1 MSKEQSEK
9 KLKYKN
15 FIYAKTLSD
24 VFYQINANSDL
35 TILGGC
41 TSFAEKP
48 FPDNNLSIM
57 NIKELKNIEKKE
69 RYFEFGSG
77 VPISRLIE
85 LGEHN
90 LPATLYKAA
99 KTIAN
104 PIVRNLATIG
114 GNICAKDFYHTLYA
128 SLMALDAKIEFQN
141 ESESYFLPFL
151 KFDEV
156 PKNHILSKIR
166 LPAENWDISIFK
178 RLGPSSSINDLS
190 ASFVFLANSQKSQI
204 SNLRIAFA
212 GKFKFRN
219 IELENRL
226 IGAHLPLSY
235 STIAT
240 FLLEAE
246 SIFNEVAD
254 EADAEPIL
262 KKQFWNLVN
271 YSLEQ
276 LT

>member
-1 MSKEQSEK
+1 MSS
-9 KLKYKN
+9 LPTN

-35 TILGGC
+35 AILGGC
-41 TSFAEKP
+41 TSFVEKP
-48 FPDNNLSIM
+48 FPKNNLSIM
-57 NIKELKNIEKKE
+57 NIDELKTIEKRE
-69 RYFEFGSG
+69 RYFEFGAG
-77 VPISRLIE
+77 VSISRLIDI
-85 LGEHN
+85 GQHN
-90 LPATLYKAA
+90 LPSTLYEAA
-99 KTIAN
+99 KTVAN
-104 PIVRNLATIG
+104 PIVRNIATIG
-114 GNICAKDFYHTLYA
+114 GNICNKDFYHTLYA
-128 SLMALDAKIEFQN
+128 PLLALDAKLEFQN
-141 ESESYFLPFL
+141 ASEAYFTPFI
-151 KFDEV
+151 KFDGI

-166 LPAENWDISIFK
+166 VPAENWEISVFR

-226 IGAHLPLSY
+226 IGAHLPLSS

-246 SIFNEVAD
+246 SVFNEIAD
-254 EADAEPIL
+254 EADAKPIL
-262 KKQFWNLVN
+262 KKQFWNLVG
-271 YSLEQ
+271 YSLEL